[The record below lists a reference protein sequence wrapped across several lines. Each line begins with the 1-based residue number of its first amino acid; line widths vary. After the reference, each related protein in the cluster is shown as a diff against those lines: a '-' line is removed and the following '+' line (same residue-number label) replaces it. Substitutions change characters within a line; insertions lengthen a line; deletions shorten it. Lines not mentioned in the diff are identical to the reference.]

1 MKEILKGILSVVLVV
16 LIGVLGVFVYRNYNE
31 HIEEQKELLEEQETP
46 TPTPTP
52 APTPTPEGFVEPTN
66 AANVKLAFCG
76 DLVAHSGLNDQALN
90 LDGSYNYVSIF
101 GGASEFVKNADYAV
115 CTMETTFPDTTEY
128 SGYPMFKSPA
138 ALASNLKEFGF
149 DMINTASNHCMDSL
163 QAGLVRTLDVLDQ
176 NGLDHVG
183 TYRTQ
188 EERDQNNG
196 ILVKDINGV
205 SIAFMSFT
213 YGTNAIPLTGFEYA
227 ANIFMKDY
235 LTNVSDVD
243 YDLLEADMAAAR
255 ELGTD
260 MIVVMMHWGNEYY
273 TEPVDYQKDVA
284 DFLFQEGADIII
296 GGHTHVPEPMELRR
310 VTDNEGNEKTGFLV
324 YSLGNFVSCQDDK
337 YTDLTAVL
345 NLDIQKNL
353 DTGETYLRNVSYA
366 PMYMVDLNDVNVT
379 SDWRYRL
386 WNLQA
391 AIAEY
396 QNGNDLGVVNET
408 LYNSMCEG
416 LDDVHSILGADFD
429 YCNNGG
435 VDVIEWNEAEKLKE
449 RSDS

>member
-1 MKEILKGILSVVLVV
+1 MKEILKGILSVFLVV
-16 LIGVLGVFVYRNYNE
+16 LIGILGVYVYKNYSQ
-31 HIEEQKELLEEQETP
+31 HQAEEKAILEAQETPEPTP

-52 APTPTPEGFVEPTN
+52 TPFFTEPTN

-90 LDGSYNYVSIF
+90 LDGSYNYVPIF
-101 GGASEFVKNADYAV
+101 GGAKDFVQSADYAV
-115 CTMETTFPDTTEY
+115 CTIETTFPDTTEY

-138 ALASNLKEFGF
+138 ALATSLKSFGF

-163 QAGLVRTLDVLDQ
+163 QAGLIRTLDVLDQ

-188 EERDQNNG
+188 EEQNKNNG

-205 SIAFMSFT
+205 SFAFLSFT
-213 YGTNAIPLTGFEYA
+213 YGTNAIPVTGFEYA

-235 LTNVSDVD
+235 LTTVEDID
-243 YDLLEADMAAAR
+243 YDKLKTDMAAAR
-255 ELGTD
+255 ELNTD

-273 TEPVDYQKDVA
+273 TEPVDYQTELA
-284 DFLFQEGADIII
+284 DLLFQEGADIIV

-310 VTDNEGNEKTGFLV
+310 VTDDEGNEKTCFLV

-345 NLDIQKNL
+345 TIDIQKNL

-386 WNLQA
+386 WNLQS
-391 AIAEY
+391 AIASY
-396 QNGNDLGVVNET
+396 QAENNLGVINDT
-408 LYNSMCEG
+408 MYNSMCEG
-416 LDDVHSILGADFD
+416 LESIHGIFGADFD

-435 VDVIEWNEAEKLKE
+435 VDVIKWNEEYEETK
-449 RSDS
+449 RSTD